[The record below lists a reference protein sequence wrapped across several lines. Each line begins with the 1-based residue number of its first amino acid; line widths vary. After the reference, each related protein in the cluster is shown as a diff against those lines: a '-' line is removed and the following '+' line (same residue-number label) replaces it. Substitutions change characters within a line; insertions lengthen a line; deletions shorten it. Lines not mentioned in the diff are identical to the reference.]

1 MAWQSPIRSAENPER
16 MQRVVKQSRSTRR
29 AIVAEDL
36 FRIVVVSD
44 PQVAPDGSQVAWVQT
59 VANQDEDTY
68 RSAIWTA
75 DVDGMAVRQLTA
87 GTSRDL
93 SPRWSP
99 DGRSIAFLS
108 NRPTA
113 LATTESADQPARPL
127 AQVWTISLDGGEAI
141 LRTNHPGGVSD
152 PAWAPDARQIAFVG
166 KDKPGEDD
174 PPAPLTKG
182 PIADE
187 MEVRRVAWRGDGKG
201 HLEAYSHIWTV
212 DLGSSESRQIT
223 SGDVF
228 DSEPAWSPD
237 GNHLAFTSNR
247 SADRAR
253 SWIQSSIQVVSAGGG
268 EVVTIAP
275 EDARFAAPA
284 WSPSGDRIAFRG
296 HLGSDFGRNVHL
308 WSVEFDGTG
317 LTDHTA
323 SVDLSF
329 GDSGMSDLHNGCDEG
344 PVWTN
349 EQTLLALAS
358 THGETQVF
366 AVDTRSN
373 SIEPRT
379 SGTHRIAGFA
389 PSGDHLLVVRGT
401 IAQPFELVAWT
412 GNAPQAAIS
421 AANAGWLDE
430 VELMDATPLDVTAPD
445 GKAIDAWLIPPYG
458 FTPKSGAKHPL
469 ILQVH
474 GGPHSMYG
482 YAMFHEMQLMSA
494 KGYAVVFSNPR
505 GSAGYGEDFMSCTRG
520 AWGEADM
527 PDVIAALE
535 AAVGQPWI
543 DAERL
548 GITGGSY
555 GGYLTNWIIGHDDRF
570 KAAVTQRCVSNLH
583 SFIGTSDIG
592 TTFGIFEF
600 GGTPWHD
607 SGKLL
612 EHSPISYVEAMTTP
626 LLILHSEQDL
636 RCPIEQAEQ
645 LFASLKYLDRDV
657 AFVKFPE
664 EGHELSRSGKPG
676 RRLARLHHLIG
687 WFDVHL

>member
-1 MAWQSPIRSAENPER
+1 M
-16 MQRVVKQSRSTRR
+16 VKQSRNSRR
-29 AIVAEDL
+29 AVVAEDL

-44 PQVAPDGSQVAWVQT
+44 PQVSPEGNRVAWVQT

-68 RSAIWTA
+68 RSAIWIA
-75 DVDGMAVRQLTA
+75 HVDGTDVRQLTA
-87 GTSRDL
+87 GTSRDQA
-93 SPRWSP
+93 PRWSP
-99 DGRSIAFLS
+99 DGLAIAFVS
-108 NRPTA
+108 NRPPA
-113 LATTESADQPARPL
+113 LSANTSADEPAKPL
-127 AQVWTISLDGGEAI
+127 TQVWTISLDGGEAI
-141 LRTNHPGGVSD
+141 QRTNHPGGASE
-152 PAWAPDARQIAFVG
+152 PAWAPDARHIAFVG

-174 PPAPLTKG
+174 PPAPLTTG

-201 HLEAYSHIWTV
+201 HLEAYSHLWTV
-212 DLGSSESRQIT
+212 DLATSESHQVT

-237 GNHLAFTSNR
+237 GNQIAFTSNR

-253 SWIQSSIQVVSAGGG
+253 FWSRSSIQIVRADGGN
-268 EVVTIAP
+268 VVTVAP
-275 EDARFAAPA
+275 DDARFAAPA

-296 HLGSDFGRNVHL
+296 HLGSEFGKNVHL
-308 WSVEFDGTG
+308 WSVQPDGTG

-323 SVDLSF
+323 AVDLSF
-329 GDSGMSDLHNGCDEG
+329 GDSGLSDLHNGSPEG
-344 PVWTN
+344 PLWAD

-373 SIEPRT
+373 SVEPRT
-379 SGTHRIAGFA
+379 SGKQRIAGFA
-389 PSGDHLLVVRGT
+389 PSGDRLLAVRGT
-401 IAQPFELVAWT
+401 IAQPFELVAWS
-412 GNAPQAAIS
+412 GGAPKAAIS
-421 AANAGWLDE
+421 SANAEWLDE
-430 VELMDATPLDVTAPD
+430 VQLVDAMPLDVTAPD
-445 GKAIDAWLIPPYG
+445 GMAIQAWLIPPHG
-458 FTPKSGAKHPL
+458 FDPDSVAKHPL
-469 ILQVH
+469 VLQIH
-474 GGPHSMYG
+474 GGPHSMYS
-482 YAMFHEMQLMSA
+482 YAMFHEMQLMAA
-494 KGYAVVFSNPR
+494 KGYAVVFANPR

-520 AWGEADM
+520 TWGEADM
-527 PDVIAALE
+527 PDVIAVLE

-543 DAERL
+543 DGERL

-555 GGYLTNWIIGHDDRF
+555 GGYLTNWIVGHDDRF
-570 KAAVTQRCVSNLH
+570 KSAVTQRCVSNLH

-607 SGKLL
+607 AGKLL
-612 EHSPISYVEAMTTP
+612 KHSPISYVEAMTTP

-645 LFASLKYLDRDV
+645 LFASLKYLNRDV
-657 AFVKFPE
+657 AFIKFPE
-664 EGHELSRSGKPG
+664 EGHELSRSGKPS

-687 WFDVHL
+687 WFDQHL